1 MNQQTWLITGA
12 TGLIGTALCAELVA
26 RGCEVRALG
35 RGTSHPEG
43 TAAYTWSPIEGLF
56 PEAALDGVDVVVHLA
71 AASVGQRWTSR
82 RKKEILESRVN
93 STRLL
98 REALIKHRFSG
109 TWIQASAI
117 GIYGNQP
124 DPCAETSPSGNG
136 FLADVARAW
145 EDSAKPVQTS
155 DFRQIVMRLGL
166 VLASN
171 GGSLEKL
178 LPIYKLGLGA
188 PLGTGKQPMGWIHLQ
203 DVVRF
208 IVWAAENPEASGA
221 YNVVAPNATT
231 NEEFSTTLAGV
242 LHRPHIAPNV
252 PSWILK
258 IVLGEMSS
266 LLLEGQNATPQC
278 LLSAGFEWQHPDLHE
293 ALQHCI

>member
-1 MNQQTWLITGA
+1 MNQQTWLVTGA

-26 RGCEVRALG
+26 RGCEVRVIG
-35 RGTSHPEG
+35 RGTSHPMG
-43 TAAYTWSPIEGLF
+43 TTAYTWSPKQGLF
-56 PEAALDGVDVVVHLA
+56 PQGAIDGVDVVVHLA

-98 REALIKHRFSG
+98 RETLIKHRFSG

-117 GIYGNQP
+117 GIYGNHH
-124 DPCAETSPSGNG
+124 DPCSEATPAGTG
-136 FLADVARAW
+136 FLADVACAW

-188 PLGTGKQPMGWIHLQ
+188 PLGTGKQPMVWIHLQ

-231 NEEFSTTLAGV
+231 NEDFSTTLAKV
-242 LHRPHIAPNV
+242 LHRPHIAPKV
-252 PSWILK
+252 PSWMLK
-258 IVLGEMSS
+258 IALGEMSS
-266 LLLEGQNATPQC
+266 LLLEGQNATPQG
-278 LLSAGFEWQHPDLHE
+278 LLRAGFEWQYPNLHE